1 MVKLSQVVFLALHRS
16 LSACEKRDFVFL
28 IEEMH
33 VGMNF
38 SREHKRFAALWRCFH
53 SQLSW

>member
-1 MVKLSQVVFLALHRS
+1 MVKLPQVVFLALFRS
-16 LSACEKRDFVFL
+16 LSACEKQDFVF

-38 SREHKRFAALWRCFH
+38 SREHKRFAALWRCFY
-53 SQLSW
+53 SQLSR